1 MLNHI
6 KEVLAE
12 STGLHSISGE
22 TQHFTHWCLV
32 LHGATHRLDIL
43 RAYFGNK

>member
-12 STGLHSISGE
+12 STGLHCIWGE
-22 TQHFTHWCLV
+22 NSAFYTQVSCSSWSSW
-32 LHGATHRLDIL
+32 LDIL
-43 RAYFGNK
+43 RAYFGKK